1 MTAPEG
7 TLNDRVAEQREILHS
22 VFTSLGSENLNNYHS
37 VSVFS
42 GIRYWLLI
50 LVASYDS
57 SAKLPRVPSRV
68 YKAF

>member
-22 VFTSLGSENLNNYHS
+22 IITSLGSEKLNNYHS

-42 GIRYWLLI
+42 VIRYWLLI
-50 LVASYDS
+50 PVASYDS